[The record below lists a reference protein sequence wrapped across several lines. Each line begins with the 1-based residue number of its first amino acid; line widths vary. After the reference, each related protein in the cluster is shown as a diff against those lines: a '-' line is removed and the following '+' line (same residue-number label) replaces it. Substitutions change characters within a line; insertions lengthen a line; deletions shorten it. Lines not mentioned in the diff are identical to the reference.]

1 MRKKILIFSS
11 GPAGKEVLFLIN
23 EINKK
28 NPKQGWEVVG
38 FVDKKKTKKK
48 VKNLKV
54 YDLNEVKDKKTLF
67 AICPVND
74 PNLRKKIYEKE
85 IIKNFKIPNLIHPDV
100 NLQKKNIGVGNIIFR
115 SVNFSYDIS
124 VGNYNIFNYNCAI
137 GHDTKIN
144 NYNTL
149 MPFVVIGGNCKIDKS
164 VMMGTGVI
172 INQNINVGSNSII
185 GTGTVVLENVKKNY
199 SVVDFPRKIKR
210 QNND

>member
-11 GPAGKEVLFLIN
+11 GPAGKEALFLIN

-28 NPKQGWEVVG
+28 NPKNGWEIIG

-54 YDLNEVKDKKTLF
+54 YNLREIKNKKAIY

-85 IIKNFKIPNLIHPDV
+85 IIKNFKVPNLIHPDV
-100 NLQKKNIGVGNIIFR
+100 NLKKKSIGIGNIIFG
-115 SVNFSYDIS
+115 SVNFSYDTKIE
-124 VGNYNIFNYNCAI
+124 NYNIFNYNCAI

-144 NYNTL
+144 SYNTI

-164 VMMGTGVI
+164 VMIGTGAI
-172 INQNINVGSNSII
+172 INQNINIGSNSII
-185 GTGTVVLENVKKNY
+185 GTGTVIVDDVKKNY
-199 SVVDFPRKIKR
+199 SVVDFPRKIKKR
-210 QNND
+210 K

>member
-28 NPKQGWEVVG
+28 DPNQGWDVIG
-38 FVDKKKTKKK
+38 FVDKKKSKKK
-48 VKNLKV
+48 IKNLKV
-54 YDLNEVKDKKTLF
+54 YSLNEIKNKKSLF

-85 IIKNFKIPNLIHPDV
+85 IIKHFKIPNLIHPDV
-100 NLQKKNIGVGNIIFR
+100 DLQKKNIGVGNLIFR
-115 SVNFSYDIS
+115 SVNFSYDTGIGS
-124 VGNYNIFNYNCAI
+124 YNIFNYNCAV

-149 MPFVVIGGNCKIDKS
+149 MPFVVIGGNCKIDES
-164 VMMGTGVI
+164 VMIGTGAI
-172 INQNINVGSNSII
+172 INQNINVGSNSTI

-199 SVVDFPRKIKR
+199 SIVDYPRKIKR
-210 QNND
+210 KKNE